1 MLNMVSGPVVAVVSA
16 DSIGPSRAG
25 RCQGQSHGKV
35 TCVSHVLCVLCV
47 LCLCLSESVEF
58 VRLCGMRT
66 FVQGPS
72 PSFHRGKVDIGWE
85 EEGQAKEGQEGD
97 EDGGQVKSTLHVPI
111 RGHR

>member
-1 MLNMVSGPVVAVVSA
+1 MLDMVARSVVPVV
-16 DSIGPSRAG
+16 PSDTVRPRCAG
-25 RCQGQSHGKV
+25 RCQGEGHGKV